1 MRIAS
6 DVLNSFPGKKSLQD
20 DPEILNNPM
29 MAAIAPRFDRLI
41 WPGPTPS
48 TLETSPQIAFENVL
62 QKGQDVDSAVAYSQ
76 ELIMSDMEDSD
87 FTSMESRYAHYDER
101 KD

>member
-1 MRIAS
+1 M
-6 DVLNSFPGKKSLQD
+6 
-20 DPEILNNPM
+20 
-29 MAAIAPRFDRLI
+29 
-41 WPGPTPS
+41 
-48 TLETSPQIAFENVL
+48 L